1 MPSERNC
8 CYCDRSNS
16 DFHTRIISTSA
27 SYIESKPARWPS
39 KYKIAES
46 VETEK
51 EKGDLEEHAFV
62 VRIRVDKKIQETTVF
77 IDFKSEPLWDTLRAV
92 MQRARTASLMEEKLP
107 PSTLE
112 KLIDDWYSSVGP
124 VVASEPAQPQCASYE
139 QKENWSAQ
147 SIPSDDKTLLLS
159 LAKTRLGLI
168 PTVPFDDVIGGK
180 VAKDSSSFRSTSVK
194 CLYPIKT
201 PGLTRASGP
210 PGVGKTFTVEATSE
224 YFNLPLYSI
233 SAGELV
239 VDHGDSNALEQQL
252 DAVFKIAKH
261 FNAMLLLDEA
271 DAFMEQRTS
280 TTILTIAL

>member
-62 VRIRVDKKIQETTVF
+62 VRIR
-77 IDFKSEPLWDTLRAV
+77 
-92 MQRARTASLMEEKLP
+92 
-107 PSTLE
+107 
-112 KLIDDWYSSVGP
+112 
-124 VVASEPAQPQCASYE
+124 
-139 QKENWSAQ
+139 WSAQ